1 MQQPDGTMKR
11 LSAHDAEV
19 LKEFMA
25 DKMTPEERTLTPL
38 FQVGELLEIRGGK
51 FRIVA
56 LGTKYMRLQGVPW
69 STVE

>member
-1 MQQPDGTMKR
+1 MQQPDGTMR
-11 LSAHDAEV
+11 MLSAAQAEA
-19 LKEFMA
+19 LRDSK
-25 DKMTPEERTLTPL
+25 TPEERTLTPL

-56 LGTKYMRLQGVPW
+56 LGTKFMRLQGVPW